1 MLEFVEE
8 ALDEI
13 TFAVESEI
21 AEALDDAVFF
31 GRDDHIGAAGF
42 DCFNNRIAVI
52 ALVAKN
58 AACLDAI
65 KQKSC
70 LREV

>member
-1 MLEFVEE
+1 MFDFVEE

-13 TFAVESEI
+13 TFAGESEI
-21 AEALDDAVFF
+21 AYSLDDAVFF
-31 GRDDHIGAAGF
+31 RRDDHIGTAGF
-42 DCFNNRIAVI
+42 DRFNDRVAVI

-58 AACLDAI
+58 AASLDAI
-65 KQKSC
+65 QQKSC